1 MLGCLYMRIF
11 IEKMKEVLERED
23 VDMQDV
29 FRDYEEW
36 DSVCLLSL
44 MVVLEDDYDLII
56 SKEEFEKIKTI
67 EDLYNY
73 ITK

>member
-1 MLGCLYMRIF
+1 MRIF

>member
-1 MLGCLYMRIF
+1 
-11 IEKMKEVLERED
+11 MKEVLERED